1 MIGGTTMATQKIMN
15 ITEFKKLL
23 SKIGNEV
30 DDNYQVWLSSDEEGN
45 EYLPM
50 FENPE
55 LCLAIDKEAK
65 RIILFPSHR

>member
-1 MIGGTTMATQKIMN
+1 MAKQTIMN
-15 ITEFKKLL
+15 VGSLKKFLDEL
-23 SKIGNEV
+23 ANEV
-30 DDNYQVWLSSDEEGN
+30 GDDYQVWLSSDEEGN

-65 RIILFPSHR
+65 RIIFYPSHR

>member
-1 MIGGTTMATQKIMN
+1 MAKQTVMN
-15 ITEFKKLL
+15 VAALKRLL
-23 SKIGNEV
+23 NEIGNEIA
-30 DDNYQVWLSSDEEGN
+30 DDFQVWLSSDEEGN

-65 RIILFPSHR
+65 RIIFYPSHR